1 MKSNSGTRSTIAWS
15 LAGLLLVIFAGLAA
29 GAARG
34 DAYQRG
40 MDALDHRQWN
50 QAVAAFDEVV
60 DEAGGRA
67 DGALYWKA
75 YALNKTGRI
84 EASLDALNRLFR
96 DHPGSRWIKD
106 GKALQLELRQRGT
119 GASASGDEADLEL
132 KLIALESL
140 AATDPDRAIP
150 ILKKM
155 LLESGAGQSGELR
168 EQALFVLIQT
178 GRPEAMQITARI
190 ARDASDPQLQRAAL
204 HHLGLFGS
212 DEGLD
217 LLEQVYHDTAD
228 HEVRREILQGYMLA
242 GDKQRLLNAA
252 RDEPSEELREEAIQL
267 LGVMNATDELE
278 QLYRQEGSVAVRG
291 AILQAFMIAG
301 EREPVAAAA
310 RGESAPE
317 LRAEAVQLLGV
328 MGAVDELGRL
338 YAGESDDEVRQQI
351 LQAFMISGDRQRVL
365 EAARDE
371 SSPELRSEAIQ
382 LLGVMDAGDELWQLY
397 QSESSLQVKRAIL
410 EALFISNQV
419 ERLGELARN
428 EPDFGLRA
436 VAIQNLGLVGGSESA
451 RALREIYAGEARR
464 EIRTAVLEAFFI
476 QGNVE
481 ALLEIA
487 RTETDPELRQ
497 KAVLHLSHMDSEQ
510 ATEFMLEI
518 LGE

>member
-1 MKSNSGTRSTIAWS
+1 MKSNTGTRRAIACS
-15 LAGLLLVIFAGLAA
+15 LAGLLLVAFVGLAA

-60 DEAGGRA
+60 DEAGGRV

-75 YALNKTGRI
+75 YALSKTGRI

-96 DHPGSRWIKD
+96 DHPGSRWIRD
-106 GKALQLELRQRGT
+106 GKALQLELRERGS

-140 AATDPDRAIP
+140 AATDPERAIP
-150 ILKKM
+150 VLKKM
-155 LLESGAGQSGELR
+155 LFESGAGQSSELR

-178 GRPEAMQITARI
+178 GRPEAMQITAQI

-212 DEGLD
+212 DESLG

-228 HEVRREILQGYMLA
+228 EEVKREILQGYMLA
-242 GDKQRLLNAA
+242 GDEQRVLAAA
-252 RDEPSEELREEAIQL
+252 RDEPSEPMREEAIRL
-267 LGVMNATDELE
+267 LGVMNATEELE
-278 QLYRQEGSVAVRG
+278 QLYRQETSIALRG
-291 AILQAFMIAG
+291 AILQSFMIAG
-301 EREPVAAAA
+301 KRGPVVAAA
-310 RGESAPE
+310 RDESSPD

-328 MGAVDELGRL
+328 MGAVNELGQL
-338 YAGESDDEVRQQI
+338 YGESSDEVKQQI

-365 EAARDE
+365 EAARNE
-371 SSPELRSEAIQ
+371 SSPKLRSRAMQ

-397 QSESSLQVKRAIL
+397 QSESSVQVKRAIL
-410 EALFISNQV
+410 EALFVSNQV
-419 ERLGELARN
+419 ERLAELAQT
-428 EPDFGLRA
+428 EPDVGLRA
-436 VAIQNLGLVGGSESA
+436 AAIQNLGLVGGSNAA
-451 RALREIYAGEARR
+451 RALREIYAGEGSR
-464 EIRTAVLEAFFI
+464 EVRATVLEAFFI

-497 KAVLHLSHMDSEQ
+497 EAVRHLSHMDSEQ
-510 ATEFMLEI
+510 ATELMLEI

>member
-1 MKSNSGTRSTIAWS
+1 MKPSTGTRNTIAWS
-15 LAGLLLVIFAGLAA
+15 LAGLLLVAFAGLAA

-75 YALNKTGRI
+75 YALSKTGRI
-84 EASLDALNRLFR
+84 DAALDALNRLFR

-106 GKALQLELRQRGT
+106 GKALQLELRQHGS
-119 GASASGDEADLEL
+119 GASASDNEADLEL
-132 KLIALESL
+132 KLIALQSL
-140 AATDPDRAIP
+140 AATDPERAIP
-150 ILKKM
+150 VLKKM
-155 LLESGAGQSGELR
+155 LLESGAGQSDELR

-178 GRPEAMQITARI
+178 GRPEAMQITAQI

-212 DEGLD
+212 EESLG
-217 LLEQVYHDTAD
+217 LLEQVYQDTAD
-228 HEVRREILQGYMLA
+228 EEVKREILQGYMLA
-242 GDKQRLLNAA
+242 GDEQRVLTAA
-252 RDEPSEELREEAIQL
+252 RNESSAELREEAIQL

-278 QLYRQEGSVAVRG
+278 QLYRQETSVAVRG
-291 AILQAFMIAG
+291 AILQSFMIAG

-310 RGESAPE
+310 RGESSPE

-338 YAGESDDEVRQQI
+338 YAGESTDEVKREI

-397 QSESSLQVKRAIL
+397 ESESSLQVKRAIL
-410 EALFISNQV
+410 EALFISNQA
-419 ERLGELARN
+419 ERLAELARN
-428 EPDFGLRA
+428 EPDVGLRA
-436 VAIQNLGLVGGSESA
+436 AAIQNLGLVGGSDSA
-451 RALREIYAGEARR
+451 RALREIYAGEGSPEVRA
-464 EIRTAVLEAFFI
+464 AVLEAFFI

-481 ALLEIA
+481 MLLEIA
-487 RTETDPELRQ
+487 RTETDPELRRE
-497 KAVLHLSHMDSEQ
+497 AVRHLSHMDSEQ
-510 ATEFMLEI
+510 ATELMLEI
-518 LGE
+518 LNE